1 MYYLYRHI
9 RLDKNEPF
17 YIGIGTIQ
25 IIENKYHYYSRSKEK
40 SNRNIIWNR
49 IVAKTKYKIDILL
62 ESEDYD
68 FIKQKEIEFIKLYGR
83 IDLKTGILANM
94 TDGGEGCLNIS
105 PESLLRR
112 NQKLT
117 GQKRSEEFK
126 KKLSEDRKGE
136 KNPCFGRIF
145 SKKEKE
151 EISKR
156 MKGHTFNLGK
166 KASET
171 HKKNIS
177 ESRLGS
183 KHWRSKK
190 VLNIK
195 TNEIFDTVTLAAK
208 SININRGYLSNM
220 LVNKCKNK
228 TDMTYT
234 MNNEY
239 DSKK

>member
-25 IIENKYHYYSRSKEK
+25 IIGDKYSYYSRSKEK

-49 IVAKTKYKIDILL
+49 IVAKTKYRIDIIL
-62 ESEDYD
+62 ESKDYN

-83 IDLKTGILANM
+83 IDLKTGILANL

-105 PESLLRR
+105 SESLLRR

-117 GQKRSEEFK
+117 GKKRSEEFK
-126 KKLSEDRKGE
+126 KKLSEDRRGE

-145 SKKEKE
+145 SEEEK
-151 EISKR
+151 INVSKR

-166 KASET
+166 KATEE

-177 ESRLGS
+177 KSRLGS
-183 KHWRSKK
+183 KHWRSRK
-190 VLNIK
+190 VLNTK

-220 LVNKCKNK
+220 LLSKNKNK
-228 TDMTYT
+228 TDMVYIK
-234 MNNEY
+234 NNI
-239 DSKK
+239 

>member
-25 IIENKYHYYSRSKEK
+25 VIDNKYYYYSRAKDK
-40 SNRNIIWNR
+40 GNRNIIWIR

-62 ESEDYD
+62 ESEDYE
-68 FIKQKEIEFIKLYGR
+68 FIKQKEIEFVKLYGR

-105 PESLLRR
+105 PESLIKR

-117 GQKRSEEFK
+117 GQKRTEEFK

-145 SKKEKE
+145 SEEEKVNV
-151 EISKR
+151 SKR
-156 MKGHTFNLGK
+156 MKGHKYNLGK
-166 KASET
+166 IATEE
-171 HKKNIS
+171 HKKKILD
-177 ESRLGS
+177 SRLGS
-183 KHWRSKK
+183 KHWRSRK
-190 VLNIK
+190 VLNTK

-208 SININRGYLSNM
+208 SININRGYLSDM
-220 LVNKCKNK
+220 LLNKCKNK

-234 MNNEY
+234 INNEY